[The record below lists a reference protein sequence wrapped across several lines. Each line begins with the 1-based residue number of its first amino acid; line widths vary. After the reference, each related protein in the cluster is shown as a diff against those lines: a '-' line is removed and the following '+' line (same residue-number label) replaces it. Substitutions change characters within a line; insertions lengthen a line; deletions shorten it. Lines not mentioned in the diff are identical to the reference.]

1 MLFMKGHGGHA
12 IYEYNNYMGETK
24 RLARD
29 ACGYRREEEYP
40 EWNPNNLGQ
49 FGYLCDGAES
59 IPTNAETVAALRE
72 IACEMIDQAPQSHDN
87 SQIPA
92 AFTYIGQFIDHD
104 ITAGTD
110 REISVSEIDVPNLA
124 PLPPTDVE
132 AKVANLRTGRLDL
145 DSLYGGAV
153 LQGSMAKQIVDEKL
167 LRHPVWKAKLRLG
180 TSTPTGPF
188 SVEKPDDPARDVLRL
203 GRLIDSGTID
213 LDDISSLSEELQ
225 SAFTNAPDEVKRQK
239 AIIGDGR
246 NDENLGVSQTHLAMA
261 RFHNV
266 CVVHAHTI
274 GGPKDL
280 SSEETFNFA
289 RNLTRW
295 TYQWLILQD
304 YLPRICHPD
313 VLAAVLDE
321 AAPIYGDFFNRV
333 GPGDG
338 SRLPMPLEF
347 SVAAFR
353 FGHTMA
359 RPDYDWNKHFGRDPG
374 TLAKRGDFRQLFRLT
389 GGASPPMHVVV
400 SQNGEIQ
407 RFPTL
412 PDNWVV
418 DWSRFIDDSGTFSDR
433 FTRRIDTRLAPPLLK
448 MFNEPQGMHA
458 RMQDL
463 AERNLRRSY
472 RLAIPSAQACIT
484 SMAKQDVAITPLSP
498 KVLRNGPGGAALE
511 RAGMLEAT
519 PLWYYILREA
529 EVQTDGETLGYLG
542 SRLVAETLVGLVLN
556 DPDSFWAQPG
566 SDDGRWHPQDSIKPK
581 GKPITSFERLAEA
594 SGLI

>member
-12 IYEYNNYMGETK
+12 IYDYGGYTPETK

-29 ACGYRREEEYP
+29 ACGYRPDEEYP
-40 EWNPNNLGQ
+40 EWDPENLGA
-49 FGYLCDGAES
+49 FGYLCDGAS
-59 IPTNAETVAALRE
+59 AIPASSETVAALRE
-72 IACEMIDQAPQSHDN
+72 IAVEMVDQAPQSHDN

-110 REISVSEIDVPNLA
+110 REISVSEIDVPDLT
-124 PLPPTDVE
+124 PLKPDEVE
-132 AKVANLRTGRLDL
+132 ANIANLRTGRLDL

-153 LQGSMAKQIVDEKL
+153 LQGGLANEIVDEKL

-180 TSTPTGPF
+180 TSTPTGQLT
-188 SVEKPDDPARDVLRL
+188 VEKPEDPARDVLRL

-213 LDDISSLSEELQ
+213 LDDIDALSDELR
-225 SAFTNAPDEVKRQK
+225 SAFTTAPNEVNRQK

-266 CVVHAHTI
+266 CVVHAHKV
-274 GGPKDL
+274 GGPSDL
-280 SSEETFNFA
+280 SSEDTFNFA

-295 TYQWLILQD
+295 TYQWLIIHD
-304 YLPRICHPD
+304 YLPRICQKD
-313 VLAAVLDE
+313 VLASVISDK
-321 AAPIYGDFFNRV
+321 APFYRKFFERV

-374 TLAKRGDFRQLFRLT
+374 TLAERGDFRQLFRLT
-389 GGASPPMHVVV
+389 GGATPPMHVVV
-400 SQNGEIQ
+400 SPQGDIQ

-418 DWSRFIDDSGTFSDR
+418 DWSRFLDESGIFSDR
-433 FTRRIDTRLAPPLLK
+433 FTRRLDTHLAPPLLE
-448 MFNEPQGMHA
+448 MFNEPKGMHA

-472 RLAIPSAQACIT
+472 RLAIPSAQACIASFADQGVNIAT
-484 SMAKQDVAITPLSP
+484 LSP
-498 KVLRNGPGGAALE
+498 KVLRNGPGGDALE
-511 RAGMLEAT
+511 RSGMLDAT

-529 EVQTDGETLGYLG
+529 EVQTDGETLGQLG
-542 SRLVAETLVGLVLN
+542 SRLVAETLVGLIVN
-556 DPDSFWAQPG
+556 DPNSYWSQPG
-566 SDDGRWHPQDSIKPK
+566 DDDGRWHPHNSIKPR
-581 GKPITSFERLAEA
+581 GKAITSFERLVEA

>member
-12 IYEYNNYMGETK
+12 IYEYSDYTRDTK
-24 RLARD
+24 RMARD
-29 ACGYRREEEYP
+29 ACGYRPDETYP
-40 EWNPNNLGQ
+40 AWDPDNLGQ
-49 FGYLCDGAES
+49 FGYLCDGAAG
-59 IPTNAETVAALRE
+59 IPANAETVGALRE
-72 IACEMIDQAPQSHDN
+72 IACEMIDQAPHDHDN
-87 SQIPA
+87 SKIPA

-110 REISVSEIDVPNLA
+110 REISVSEIDVPNLK
-124 PLPPTDVE
+124 PLKQSEVE
-132 AKVANLRTGRLDL
+132 TKVANLRTGKLDL

-153 LQGSMAKQIVDEKL
+153 LQGSLANQIVDEKL

-180 TSTPTGPF
+180 ISTPTGTLT
-188 SVEKPDDPARDVLRL
+188 VDKPDDPARDVLRL
-203 GRLIDSGTID
+203 GRLIDSGTIEP
-213 LDDISSLSEELQ
+213 DDISSLSSDLQ
-225 SAFTNAPDEVKRQK
+225 DAFTTAPGVINRQK
-239 AIIGDGR
+239 AVIGDGR
-246 NDENLGVSQTHLAMA
+246 NDENLAVSQTHLAMA
-261 RFHNV
+261 RFHNI
-266 CVVHAHTI
+266 CVVYGHTI

-280 SSEETFNFA
+280 SSEDTFNFA

-295 TYQWLILQD
+295 TYQWLILHD
-304 YLPRICHPD
+304 YLPRICQQD
-313 VLAAVLDE
+313 VLASVIADN
-321 AAPIYGDFFNRV
+321 APMYKNFFDRV

-374 TLAKRGDFRQLFRLT
+374 TVAPRGDFRQLFRLT
-389 GGASPPMHVVV
+389 GGANPPMHVVV
-400 SQNGEIQ
+400 SPMGDI
-407 RFPTL
+407 RSFPTL

-418 DWSRFIDDSGTFSDR
+418 DWSRFIDESGKFPDR
-433 FTRRIDTRLAPPLLK
+433 FTRRIDTHLAPPLLE
-448 MFNEPQGMHA
+448 MFNEPKGMHA

-484 SMAKQDVAITPLSP
+484 KMAKHKIAITPLSH

-511 RAGMLEAT
+511 RADMLDAT

-529 EVQTDGETLGYLG
+529 EVQTDGETLGQLG
-542 SRLVAETLVGLVLN
+542 SRLVAETLVGLIVN
-556 DPDSFWAQPG
+556 DPDSFWCQAG
-566 SDDGRWHPQDSIKPK
+566 SDGGRWHPQDSIKPK
-581 GKPITSFERLAEA
+581 GKPVTSFERLVEA